1 MDISKALD
9 KSHMFWLWTN
19 WMPTMY
25 PQPCVTSSSVI
36 WKTGGSAGFQKR
48 MDNYQPRG
56 ITRLGTGPHIIQHNY
71 QSGVNLQIVCTIKI
85 ELFTCYLE
93 LWWQK
98 KQHRIWKTTRK
109 GTTFF
114 SIMYL
119 QFRTSWIAFPAV
131 TLHAIIVAIKLQFFF
146 VVGTK
151 QFPANQMSN
160 TSISIFCQLCIKLS
174 ATHMSI

>member
-1 MDISKALD
+1 MYNSGEGCATITCTCYPGSRDPSVKSFEVPGCYIRWQDQFWCACWKHLHIRIANNICSEEAVQIS
-9 KSHMFWLWTN
+9 
-19 WMPTMY
+19 
-25 PQPCVTSSSVI
+25 
-36 WKTGGSAGFQKR
+36 R
-48 MDNYQPRG
+48 R
-56 ITRLGTGPHIIQHNY
+56 R

-151 QFPANQMSN
+151 QFPANKMSN